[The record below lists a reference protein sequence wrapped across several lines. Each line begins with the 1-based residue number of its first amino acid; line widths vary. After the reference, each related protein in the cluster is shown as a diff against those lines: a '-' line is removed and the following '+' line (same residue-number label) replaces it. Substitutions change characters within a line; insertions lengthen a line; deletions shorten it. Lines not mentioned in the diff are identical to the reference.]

1 MFKPTL
7 DFMRAHNRE
16 IAGNPFARAVLM
28 TKDPDCEEVYY
39 SWYQGWV
46 PFEGE
51 CEYCLPPACR

>member
-1 MFKPTL
+1 
-7 DFMRAHNRE
+7 
-16 IAGNPFARAVLM
+16 
-28 TKDPDCEEVYY
+28 VYY